1 MKNIH
6 NVRNKLM
13 STSAENHI
21 MVGGYKD
28 AMIFEDLNSMIQQLV
43 FDTTITTQLP
53 RIKPATINDMFY
65 KYTHHSL

>member
-1 MKNIH
+1 
-6 NVRNKLM
+6 
-13 STSAENHI
+13 

-53 RIKPATINDMFY
+53 RIKPATVNDTF
-65 KYTHHSL
+65 L

>member
-1 MKNIH
+1 
-6 NVRNKLM
+6 M

-53 RIKPATINDMFY
+53 RIKPATVNDTF
-65 KYTHHSL
+65 L